1 MDELEDVL
9 KNEFQKSADYEESLL
24 ETSDIFMPNGT
35 KELIQDKLSKQIK
48 EREELYEKLTAED
61 IRALESSHKKLEKE
75 YAKNKNAKKSL
86 LERMKD
92 FFILKD

>member
-75 YAKNKNAKKSL
+75 YAKNKNAKKVFWN
-86 LERMKD
+86 E
-92 FFILKD
+92 